1 MCRSADIS
9 GTVANIAGLSSA
21 SVFLIRGR
29 SSHGRPAP
37 GEGASGRL
45 ADSSTDGT
53 SLFGATGNTFG
64 ARTWSDGEAVIRLA
78 PDLHRPTINGISSP
92 LSDWE
97 ALDARDADLGGSNPL
112 PLEVSGG
119 GPPLILALGKDRK
132 AYLLDRNNL
141 GGIGGQLAVETV
153 SERSIITAPA
163 TYPATDG
170 IFVALQGEGIHC
182 PTQARGLLTEDIAGP
197 GLPSAITT
205 AWCASV
211 RGRGAPIVTTTDG
224 HSNLIV
230 WVLGAEG
237 DNQLH
242 GFRGDTGEPLFTGP
256 QRAMSGLRHFQTL
269 IATEDRLYVAADGN
283 IYAFRF

>member
-1 MCRSADIS
+1 
-9 GTVANIAGLSSA
+9 
-21 SVFLIRGR
+21 
-29 SSHGRPAP
+29 
-37 GEGASGRL
+37 
-45 ADSSTDGT
+45 
-53 SLFGATGNTFG
+53 LFVATGNTFG
-64 ARTWSDGEAVIRLA
+64 ARAWSDGEAVIRLA
-78 PDLHRPTINGISSP
+78 PDLHRSDDKRDFFAP
-92 LSDWE
+92 SDWE

-119 GPPLILALGKDRK
+119 GTPLILALGKDRK

-141 GGIGGQLAVETV
+141 GGIGGQLAMETV
-153 SERSIITAPA
+153 SERSIITAPVS
-163 TYPATDG
+163 YPAADG
-170 IFVALQGEGIHC
+170 IFVALQAEGTHC
-182 PTQARGLLTEDIAGP
+182 PTQARGLLTLKIRP

-224 HSNLIV
+224 HSNPIV

-237 DNQLH
+237 DIQLH

-283 IYAFRF
+283 IVFPVVRRTWREGAN